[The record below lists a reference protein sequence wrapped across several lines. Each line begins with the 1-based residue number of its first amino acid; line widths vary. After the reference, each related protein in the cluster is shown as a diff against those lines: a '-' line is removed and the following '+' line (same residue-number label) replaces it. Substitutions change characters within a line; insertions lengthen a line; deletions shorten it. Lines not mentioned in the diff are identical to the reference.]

1 MSMQTR
7 ISDNFCLQ
15 LLKKK
20 SKSLGGDKFYEKVHL
35 VLIGADSVMVF
46 RVAQTKPARLDCLRF
61 CRPGPSPGCR
71 VLDASRAGT
80 FVRFSTGDQRLTGLS
95 VVKA

>member
-1 MSMQTR
+1 MAILGRSQLSSPFKMSMQTR

-46 RVAQTKPARLDCLRF
+46 RVAQTKPATLALQEEDF
-61 CRPGPSPGCR
+61 G
-71 VLDASRAGT
+71 VLI
-80 FVRFSTGDQRLTGLS
+80 LKLEL
-95 VVKA
+95 